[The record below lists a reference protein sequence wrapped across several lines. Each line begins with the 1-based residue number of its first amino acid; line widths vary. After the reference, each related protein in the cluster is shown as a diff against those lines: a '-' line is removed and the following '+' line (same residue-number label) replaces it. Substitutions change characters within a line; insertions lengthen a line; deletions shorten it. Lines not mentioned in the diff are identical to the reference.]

1 MLNYQLPVIDT
12 KTGINYINYD
22 CARCNMENTTTI
34 EPWKYSLNCSSL
46 LNDKELSQ
54 KLPQHIVEHGCNS
67 ILLSPK
73 KTRYCID
80 TNLQCHPNC
89 KNKQLLDACHG
100 PTQRIVMTDRTDSAI
115 SFKNEYC
122 AMCYF
127 KSLQLITFQTTCGYN
142 HIIPNISIS
151 HNNMIPNIS
160 ISHNIMIPNISISH
174 NNMIPNI
181 SLSHN
186 NMIPN
191 ISISHNN
198 IIPNISISHN
208 NKIPNISISHN
219 IMIPNIEIDDNIMMP
234 NLTHSAAVSII
245 HFSMTTFF
253 EFDPRIGF
261 LNNKRE
267 STERLPT
274 KCSTNENKNKTGS
287 GNQETTQE
295 GFNITSCTTYFTVV
309 LFSDKPLFELF
320 NTSLIISHLKTSISG
335 IDHTIKRH
343 INEFLTK
350 STNITFSQINFR
362 SNYIIFHIK
371 AVLCFWHYDY
381 VLERTKLILT
391 NISEILHE
399 TASNLIKIFK
409 MQTFHI
415 YENAEEIE
423 GSSNGTEAC
432 LWVQYN
438 LSEVHFTPE
447 KIVRIVDTGEEY
459 QDINIK
465 FYKQKLYI
473 CHKNSTN
480 NNYTVL
486 AISTI
491 TCTILSI
498 ISILIR
504 LYMQGRLSFLK
515 NYTSKMQCNL
525 CFALLRTY
533 FSLLLAPFF
542 REIYTMCK
550 IMASLI
556 YLGFVSTFTWMLI
569 VTFNILS
576 DFKNSSKLVSESNKS
591 IVLTNLLGWGS
602 PLVILITVLVLD
614 FMPISTEFRPSLG
627 NTHNQQTL
635 SCWFDQRLALSIY
648 FGIPSTTMILI
659 NSILFFLSLKAV
671 RNAMNSSLLVDS
683 YKLGI
688 YIRLSIFM
696 GITWIFALV
705 VCFHKNIIIQII
717 FVISNSLQGFFI
729 LLSATCHKRSICSR
743 IVTSRKQTRM
753 NHSSF
758 SRSNNLE
765 TLSSD
770 IK

>member
-1 MLNYQLPVIDT
+1 M
-12 KTGINYINYD
+12 
-22 CARCNMENTTTI
+22 
-34 EPWKYSLNCSSL
+34 
-46 LNDKELSQ
+46 
-54 KLPQHIVEHGCNS
+54 
-67 ILLSPK
+67 
-73 KTRYCID
+73 
-80 TNLQCHPNC
+80 
-89 KNKQLLDACHG
+89 
-100 PTQRIVMTDRTDSAI
+100 
-115 SFKNEYC
+115 
-122 AMCYF
+122 
-127 KSLQLITFQTTCGYN
+127 
-142 HIIPNISIS
+142 
-151 HNNMIPNIS
+151 
-160 ISHNIMIPNISISH
+160 
-174 NNMIPNI
+174 
-181 SLSHN
+181 
-186 NMIPN
+186 
-191 ISISHNN
+191 
-198 IIPNISISHN
+198 
-208 NKIPNISISHN
+208 
-219 IMIPNIEIDDNIMMP
+219 
-234 NLTHSAAVSII
+234 
-245 HFSMTTFF
+245 
-253 EFDPRIGF
+253 
-261 LNNKRE
+261 
-267 STERLPT
+267 
-274 KCSTNENKNKTGS
+274 
-287 GNQETTQE
+287 
-295 GFNITSCTTYFTVV
+295 
-309 LFSDKPLFELF
+309 
-320 NTSLIISHLKTSISG
+320 
-335 IDHTIKRH
+335 
-343 INEFLTK
+343 
-350 STNITFSQINFR
+350 
-362 SNYIIFHIK
+362 
-371 AVLCFWHYDY
+371 LCFWHYDY
-381 VLERTKLILT
+381 VLESNKLILT

-399 TASNLIKIFK
+399 TASHLIKIFK

-415 YENAEEIE
+415 YENAEEIG
-423 GSSNGTEAC
+423 GSSNGTQAC

-447 KIVRIVDTGEEY
+447 KIVRIVETGEEY
-459 QDINIK
+459 KDINIK

-480 NNYTVL
+480 NNYTIL

-498 ISILIR
+498 ICILIR
-504 LYMQGRLSFLK
+504 LYMQGRVSFLK
-515 NYTSKMQCNL
+515 NYTSKIQCNL
-525 CFALLRTY
+525 CFALLLTY

-556 YLGFVSTFTWMLI
+556 YLGFVSTFIWILT

-602 PLVILITVLVLD
+602 SLVILITVLVLD
-614 FMPISTEFRPSLG
+614 FMPISTEFRPSLV

-671 RNAMNSSLLVDS
+671 RNAINSSLLVDS

-729 LLSATCHKRSICSR
+729 LLSSTCHKRLICSR
-743 IVTSRKQTRM
+743 IVTSRKQTSR
-753 NHSSF
+753 NHSSIC
-758 SRSNNLE
+758 RSNNLE